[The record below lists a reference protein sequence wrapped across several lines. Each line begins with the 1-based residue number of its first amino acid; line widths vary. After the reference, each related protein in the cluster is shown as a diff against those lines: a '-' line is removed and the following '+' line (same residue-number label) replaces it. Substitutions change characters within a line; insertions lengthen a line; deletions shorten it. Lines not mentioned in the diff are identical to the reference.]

1 MLLDDVPE
9 SPCPR
14 SPHARRT
21 LFALLASAPL
31 ALAACGQ
38 SGSAATDVP
47 AKDTATAAAAQAP
60 SGAPAGTAAATAVAA
75 SPDPTASPGGAA
87 SGAPGTPAVT
97 AAGAESPTKQAQNGI
112 AAASGA
118 PTASAATTA
127 SAAATASPSAS
138 ATAAAS
144 AAPALTVQTAALT
157 ESGFSVW
164 MQSAKSYKVGQTSAV
179 QVVLVPKGEFHCNE
193 KYPYK
198 VKLGSPPAGISY
210 PQEIVRD
217 ASVSATRTS
226 ITVPFTPTA
235 AGDARI
241 TGKFSFSVC
250 KADQCVIDAREVA
263 ATVKVE

>member
-1 MLLDDVPE
+1 MLFDDVPE

-14 SPHARRT
+14 RPRAREA
-21 LFALLASAPL
+21 LIALLASAPL

-38 SGSAATDVP
+38 SGGASSDVP

-60 SGAPAGTAAATAVAA
+60 TGAPAATATAVAA
-75 SPDPTASPGGAA
+75 APGATAAPDPSA
-87 SGAPGTPAVT
+87 SGAPAAPAT
-97 AAGAESPTKQAQNGI
+97 AAAAGAESPTKQAQTGV

-118 PTASAATTA
+118 PAASAGATASA
-127 SAAATASPSAS
+127 SAAASPSAS

-164 MQSAKSYKVGQTSAV
+164 MQSAKSYKVGQTGAV

-226 ITVPFTPTA
+226 ITVPFTATA

-241 TGKFSFSVC
+241 SGKFSFSVC

>member
-1 MLLDDVPE
+1 M
-9 SPCPR
+9 
-14 SPHARRT
+14 
-21 LFALLASAPL
+21 
-31 ALAACGQ
+31 
-38 SGSAATDVP
+38 
-47 AKDTATAAAAQAP
+47 
-60 SGAPAGTAAATAVAA
+60 
-75 SPDPTASPGGAA
+75 
-87 SGAPGTPAVT
+87 
-97 AAGAESPTKQAQNGI
+97 
-112 AAASGA
+112 
-118 PTASAATTA
+118 
-127 SAAATASPSAS
+127 
-138 ATAAAS
+138 AS

-241 TGKFSFSVC
+241 TGIMIESHLKEGRQDIAPGTPLQHGVSVT
-250 KADQCVIDAREVA
+250 DACISMEQTIPVLQQLASAVR
-263 ATVKVE
+263 TRRGL